1 MDKTELERKLAAIPE
16 EEPDEMDALMMK
28 EAKAVNDGNTV
39 SLSDVKDDLDGYNRK
54 ILVRIPRSL
63 HRQLAS
69 DAKREGVSLNQ
80 YALYRLS
87 R

>member
-39 SLSDVKDDLDGYNRK
+39 SLSDVKDDLDGYNGK

-80 YALYRLS
+80 YALYKLS

>member
-16 EEPDEMDALMMK
+16 EEPNEMDALMMK

-39 SLSDVKDDLDGYNRK
+39 SLSDVKDDLDGYNGK

-80 YALYRLS
+80 YALYKLS